1 MQNLLCYS
9 FFKSISVASYELC
22 IKYKNLSTAV
32 GCNTALC
39 NLAPTCLYT
48 LISRQDMSESVFWTV
63 DPQRAKL
70 SLPFCIWT
78 FHSLLKCSLP
88 SFQPFTWMAP
98 LPQESSLIRVP
109 LWLCFCPCCC
119 KCLKCLS
126 FSQIHPDA
134 PVNAFTS
141 NMVPSESISW
151 SCYEHS
157 EKAVVVFAVAFTP
170 VVIILWL
177 SSASHIDWVPWEQ
190 NPSYSTLWPP
200 QS

>member
-1 MQNLLCYS
+1 MQLSVIWYLLVYILSSPVKICLNLCSELLIHRGPNCPS
-9 FFKSISVASYELC
+9 LSVFEH
-22 IKYKNLSTAV
+22 STPYW
-32 GCNTALC
+32 NALC
-39 NLAPTCLYT
+39 
-48 LISRQDMSESVFWTV
+48 
-63 DPQRAKL
+63 
-70 SLPFCIWT
+70 LPFSPLPGW
-78 FHSLLKCSLP
+78 LL
-88 SFQPFTWMAP
+88 

-109 LWLCFCPCCC
+109 LWPCFCPCCC

-126 FSQIHPDA
+126 FSQIHPDT
-134 PVNAFTS
+134 PVNASTS

-157 EKAVVVFAVAFTP
+157 EKAVAVFAVAFTP

-177 SSASHIDWVPWEQ
+177 SSASHIDWVPWER